1 MQRLGIFGGTF
12 NPPHKGHI
20 YIALEAMKGAGLD
33 KMLFVPCGNP
43 PHKSVDGD
51 VSPKHR
57 FEMTRLAIGDHPD
70 FEITDLEL
78 RSNEPSYTA
87 KTLEK
92 LKNLYPETKLCF
104 VVGGDSLRDM
114 KDWYHPERIFQLA
127 EIVALR
133 RTGIADSIF
142 ESSIEFY
149 KKKYDAQIT
158 PVGILPMDVSSSEVR
173 KKIANG
179 FDTEDLIAP
188 VVLSYI
194 KEFEIYKDKI

>member
-20 YIALEAMKGAGLD
+20 YIAIEAMKGAGLD

-57 FEMTRLAIGDHPD
+57 FEMTRLVIADYPD
-70 FEITDLEL
+70 FEITDLEI
-78 RSNEPSYTA
+78 RSNEPSYTL
-87 KTLEK
+87 KTLEE
-92 LKNLYPETKLCF
+92 LKNSYPEAKLCF

-114 KDWYHPERIFQLA
+114 KDWYHPEKIFKLA

-133 RTGIADSIF
+133 RGGIDDSIF

-149 KKKYDAQIT
+149 KEKYDAEIT
-158 PVGILPMDVSSSEVR
+158 PVDILPMDISSSDVR
-173 KKIANG
+173 KKIAIG
-179 FDTEDLIAP
+179 CDVSDL
-188 VVLSYI
+188 VNQSVLEYI
-194 KEFEIYKDKI
+194 KKFEIYKEKI